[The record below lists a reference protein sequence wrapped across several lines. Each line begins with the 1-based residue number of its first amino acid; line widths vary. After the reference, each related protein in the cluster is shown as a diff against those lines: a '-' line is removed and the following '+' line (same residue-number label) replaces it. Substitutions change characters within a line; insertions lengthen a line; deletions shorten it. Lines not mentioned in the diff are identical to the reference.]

1 MFTIDIFF
9 IFSLKLQVLPFVKE
23 VHLELGQI
31 PKRDFFENCPIT
43 EFFLVRIS
51 PHSNWISY
59 LSIFS
64 PNAGKYGP
72 DKTTY
77 LDTFQAVKLLTIFA
91 KTSNSPWRFTVIWI
105 PQRNSSRWTSIER
118 TWDIHMTGN
127 FFKIWKVKPF
137 HPVTAKTWERKKLV
151 SKPSSG
157 ISLGN
162 LVYLLSYLVIAL
174 QRKRHRKLFTSF

>member
-1 MFTIDIFF
+1 M
-9 IFSLKLQVLPFVKE
+9 LPFVKNHTYRGAFRTRSNTQE
-23 VHLELGQI
+23 GLFWKLSKYGVFYGPYFPAFKLNIVSL
-31 PKRDFFENCPIT
+31 
-43 EFFLVRIS
+43 RIQS
-51 PHSNWISY
+51 EC
-59 LSIFS
+59 
-64 PNAGKYGP
+64 GKYGP

-91 KTSNSPWRFTVIWI
+91 KTSNSPWSFAVIWI

-127 FFKIWKVKPF
+127 FFKIWEVKPF

-151 SKPSSG
+151 SKPLSG

-162 LVYLLSYLVIAL
+162 LVYLPSDLVIVL
-174 QRKRHRKLFTSF
+174 QRMRHRKLFTSF